1 MRNATISTSRT
12 RATADAPL
20 IDYRPLPASFGDR
33 EGLRAVRA
41 AKSRAARRGEDPS
54 TLQLPALRDA
64 PAAPRPARE
73 PHPGREPRR
82 PGLLAL
88 LRRAPGI
95 HRRGERGGRLLH
107 A

>member
-1 MRNATISTSRT
+1 MRNATIATSRT

-41 AKSRAARRGEDPS
+41 AKSRAARRREDPS
-54 TLQLPALRDA
+54 TLQLPAARDA
-64 PAAPRPARE
+64 APVRRRA
-73 PHPGREPRR
+73 GRPRR
-82 PGLLAL
+82 PGLLPL
-88 LRRAPGI
+88 LGRMPGI
-95 HRRGERGGRLLH
+95 HRRGAGGGRLLH